1 MRLCGFRSRQFGR
14 NATHRGPVHEKSVQ
28 SAHTTGTQFDRLG
41 QRQLWHGDDSTHQCG
56 EQVFLSR
63 AEHRPVQCGAA
74 GAPLNHKDHFPNH
87 INRYR
92 GRVRG
97 ASGFLL
103 DGGSSIW
110 GTRDELPPVKSRGK
124 APVRGLGRCPPEAE
138 AHTVFCAWKIGP
150 HWLLIAFQHETNQ
163 LEEGVSPIK
172 NVLNGL
178 MKSNKVTFMV
188 AGGSKLQDH
197 PGQLRPWDGF
207 GLTMCTKMPKN
218 KQGMKIGFFSGI
230 QLFLSPVRSRR
241 AAYVKWISCS
251 PC

>member
-124 APVRGLGRCPPEAE
+124 VPVRGLGRCPPEAE

-163 LEEGVSPIK
+163 LEEGVSPRSK
-172 NVLNGL
+172 TFSTDLWNLT
-178 MKSNKVTFMV
+178 KSPLWWL
-188 AGGSKLQDH
+188 GGPDSRTTLASYAPGTVSALRCAPKCPKIIRKWKL
-197 PGQLRPWDGF
+197 
-207 GLTMCTKMPKN
+207 
-218 KQGMKIGFFSGI
+218 FFSGI
-230 QLFLSPVRSRR
+230 QLFSSPVRSRR
-241 AAYVKWISCS
+241 TAYVKWIDCS